1 MKKLTAFT
9 VALMMTAG
17 VAVAAEQMQPP
28 RGEPMQHENGRHG
41 KGMKGM
47 KGDRNGLPFGMEE
60 LNLTDAQKTKI
71 KAIMEADRAERTQN
85 RDSNK
90 MAQMKQKMETYQNQE
105 RALMGSKNFD
115 ENAARRMIAERAQQ
129 RAQERAEM
137 EKNHADRE
145 LQMLKKRHAVF
156 QVLTP
161 AQQKQYQENQQKK
174 MAEMQKRHEN
184 RFQMNNN

>member
-17 VAVAAEQMQPP
+17 VAVAADQVQTP
-28 RGEPMQHENGRHG
+28 RGEPMQQENGRHG
-41 KGMKGM
+41 KGKR
-47 KGDRNGLPFGMEE
+47 GDRNGLPFGMEE

-71 KAIMEADRAERTQN
+71 KAIMEADRPQRNQN
-85 RDSNK
+85 IDSNK
-90 MAQMKQKMETYQNQE
+90 LAQMKQKMETYQNQE
-105 RALMGSKNFD
+105 RALMNNANFD

-129 RAQERAEM
+129 FSQDRAEM
-137 EKNHADRE
+137 EKNRADRE

-184 RFQMNNN
+184 RFQINNNN